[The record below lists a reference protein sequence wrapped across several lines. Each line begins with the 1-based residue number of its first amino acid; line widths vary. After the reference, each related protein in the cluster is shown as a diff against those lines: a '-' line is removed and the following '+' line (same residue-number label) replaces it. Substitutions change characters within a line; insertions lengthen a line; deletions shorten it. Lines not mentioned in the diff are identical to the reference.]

1 MSVIFLNST
10 FLDVISSIRSVLRAL
25 TVLAEELRKAVL
37 KIRDLF
43 VEVGKYWYNYCCYVC
58 LNLNGEMDKYSTNF
72 TAY

>member
-1 MSVIFLNST
+1 MSVVFINST

-43 VEVGKYWYNYCCYVC
+43 VEVGKYWHFLY
-58 LNLNGEMDKYSTNF
+58 
-72 TAY
+72 